1 MPHPSYRNLDCVAP
15 IHATVVL
22 PMTKLPQEI
31 FKAYDIRGIVDK
43 SLTETVTEQIGQA
56 IGTEATLAGDR
67 SVVIGRDGR
76 LSGPSL
82 ATALSE
88 GIRSTGCDVVDIGM
102 VPTPVTYFATHH
114 LETGSAVSITGSHN
128 PPEYNGLKVMIAGE
142 TLAGDRIQMLRKRI
156 EEQDLLSGNGS
167 HHQESVTE
175 AYVARITGDITLQ
188 RPLKVVL
195 DCGNGVGG
203 SIAPRILKEIGCDV
217 TELFS
222 DVDGTFP
229 NHHPDPSQPENLN
242 DLIEMVI
249 TTKADFGMALDGDGD
264 RLGVVSATGDI
275 IFADRQLLLFARDVL
290 SRHPGAEIIYD
301 VKCSKVLPDA
311 IRESGGLPT
320 MWKTGHSFI
329 KAKLKES
336 GAILAGEMSGH
347 IFFKERWYG
356 FDDGIY
362 AAARLCELLS
372 AQDEPP
378 TAVFKSIP
386 ELVSTPE
393 LRLEMEEGEHHAL
406 VEQFVRNARFPTG
419 EICTIDGI
427 RVDFK
432 TGFGLARASNTT
444 STVIL
449 RFEADRQQQLTEIQ
463 EQFRTQLL
471 ALRPELN
478 LPF

>member
-1 MPHPSYRNLDCVAP
+1 MPHPPYRNLDCVAR

-203 SIAPRILKEIGCDV
+203 SIAPRVLKEIGCDV

-372 AQDEPP
+372 AQDDPP